1 MEPVIGIISCGYMQN
16 RQFVTESY
24 IHAIEECGGIP
35 ILLPIISTESFYP
48 YYSNICNG
56 FLFCGGDD
64 INPLLFG
71 EEPLTDIGKIDTR
84 TDIFHI
90 SFMKYALSS
99 QLPILAIC
107 RGMQILNIALGGTI
121 YQDLTLRPSPSL
133 NHLQLSENREESS
146 HKISISSNSMLYS
159 FLGNTALVNSFH
171 HQSIHFLGKG
181 LKITAIASDGV
192 IEAIESSE
200 NKYLCGLQW
209 HPECMIY
216 SSPPMKELI
225 IYFIQKA
232 KNSKN
237 LHYISPDIQTY
248 YQ

>member
-1 MEPVIGIISCGYMQN
+1 MEPVIGIISCGYMKNQ
-16 RQFVTESY
+16 QFVSESY

-35 ILLPIISTESFYP
+35 VLIPIISGESIYP
-48 YYSNICNG
+48 YYSDICNG

-71 EEPLTDIGKIDTR
+71 EEPLTHVGKINTR

-90 SFMKYALSS
+90 SFMKHALSS
-99 QLPILAIC
+99 HLPILAIC

-121 YQDLTLRPSPSL
+121 YQDLAMRPSPSL
-133 NHLQLSENREESS
+133 NHLQLSENREETS
-146 HKISISSNSMLYS
+146 HKISISPNSMLYDC
-159 FLGNTALVNSFH
+159 LGNTALVNSFH
-171 HQSIHFLGKG
+171 HQSIHLLGEG

-200 NKYLCGLQW
+200 NAFLCGLQW
-209 HPECMIY
+209 HPECMIH
-216 SSPPMKELI
+216 SAPQMKKI
-225 IYFIQKA
+225 FFSFIQKA